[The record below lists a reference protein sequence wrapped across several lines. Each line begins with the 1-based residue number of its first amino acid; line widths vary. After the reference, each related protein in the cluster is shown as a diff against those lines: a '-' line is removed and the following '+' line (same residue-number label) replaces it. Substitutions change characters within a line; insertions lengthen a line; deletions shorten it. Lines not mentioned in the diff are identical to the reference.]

1 MLFEQIVDMKK
12 IPTIFID
19 NSAVVKLSYILSNT
33 EGQNILNDV
42 TFTFEN

>member
-12 IPTIFID
+12 IPTICID

-33 EGQNILNDV
+33 EGQNILNDA